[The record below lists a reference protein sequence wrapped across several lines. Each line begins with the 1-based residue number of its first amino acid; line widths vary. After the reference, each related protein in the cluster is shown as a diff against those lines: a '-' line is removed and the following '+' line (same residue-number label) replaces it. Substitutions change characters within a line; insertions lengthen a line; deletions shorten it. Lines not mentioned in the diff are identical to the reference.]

1 MSLSN
6 SRGRVFIDA
15 LKGASLSAS
24 VDHLQVA
31 DKAALVALRA
41 ADRAALLMAD
51 LADSAVLAAQEDL
64 VARVETLRRREPE
77 KS

>member
-1 MSLSN
+1 MDLAVPAA
-6 SRGRVFIDA
+6 GLVVTV
-15 LKGASLSAS
+15 AS

-64 VARVETLRRREPE
+64 VARVETLRRRGPE